1 MEKHVGQAIS
11 EEAAAHAE
19 AAAEQPG
26 GDEDTDDPAPPTQVM
41 QKYCKAMDQV
51 MEVSQT
57 KENEDIANHSRG
69 SHLIAVGDL
78 SWDLK
83 MEHGQCRTRR
93 PNRVS
98 QIKKQMQANRPRVP
112 QAILVWDAGRMLGA
126 SSGA

>member
-19 AAAEQPG
+19 AAAEEPG

-41 QKYCKAMDQV
+41 QKYHKAMDQI

-57 KENEDIANHSRG
+57 RENEDIANHSRG
-69 SHLIAVGDL
+69 SHLIAVEEL
-78 SWDLK
+78 AWDLK

-93 PNRVS
+93 PNRCA
-98 QIKKQMQANRPRVP
+98 QIKKQMQANMPRVP
-112 QAILVWDAGRMLGA
+112 VPILVWDAGRMLGA